1 MQDGHSGP
9 GALWGASG
17 GHCGQTERIFIA
29 FAQMAAEEPTM
40 HPPQYKAREG
50 GRGRGDVSPDKTCCQ
65 NSSPVAKTHRQ
76 CEIQR
81 SNRASPTQAGSAARR
96 KRRGHQKFGDTRTL
110 QENNLQLRS
119 KFSRFRPLV
128 VVAGVLTSCLDFNA
142 MAQEVPPP
150 YVELG
155 YAPRFYLGAE
165 DTQLGWA
172 HLVSGNYGLAEQHY
186 RRAVEATR
194 QNGSAWIGLAASYDR
209 LGRFDL
215 ADLAYRRALRLE
227 GGNYVIL
234 NNWGYSHLLRGD
246 YRAARR
252 LLERA
257 ELLAPGDPT
266 IANNIA
272 VLDAGLAHFHGWGP

>member
-1 MQDGHSGP
+1 
-9 GALWGASG
+9 
-17 GHCGQTERIFIA
+17 
-29 FAQMAAEEPTM
+29 
-40 HPPQYKAREG
+40 
-50 GRGRGDVSPDKTCCQ
+50 
-65 NSSPVAKTHRQ
+65 
-76 CEIQR
+76 
-81 SNRASPTQAGSAARR
+81 
-96 KRRGHQKFGDTRTL
+96 L
-110 QENNLQLRS
+110 QIRS
-119 KFSRFRPLV
+119 KFSRSGRLA
-128 VVAGVLTSCLDFNA
+128 VVALLLTGGPGFDA

-150 YVELG
+150 YIEPG
-155 YAPRFYLGAE
+155 YDPRFYLGDA
-165 DTQLGWA
+165 DTKLGWV